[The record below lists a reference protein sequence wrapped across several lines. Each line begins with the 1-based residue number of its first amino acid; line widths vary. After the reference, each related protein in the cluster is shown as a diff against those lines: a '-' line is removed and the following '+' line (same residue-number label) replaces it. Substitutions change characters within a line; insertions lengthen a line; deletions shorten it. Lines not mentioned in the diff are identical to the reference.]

1 LQISCFKILD
11 DRPQTRAVWLAFG
24 WVLPSTYRPWETL
37 LVYGIKVFSWRSPV
51 TGRLQG
57 RRRA

>member
-1 LQISCFKILD
+1 
-11 DRPQTRAVWLAFG
+11 
-24 WVLPSTYRPWETL
+24 LPSTYRPWETL
-37 LVYGIKVFSWRSPV
+37 LVYGIKVLSWRSPV